1 MSRGLLAGG
10 ELTQICPETLYRY
23 ELSELVDSDKG

>member
-1 MSRGLLAGG
+1 MSRGLLAG